1 MTNRNGHTIP
11 TSISKTKIDPTE
23 LRAMAANL
31 QKQYNEVNRMLSQLN
46 DSTEDKN
53 CEKYSCEWPRHRLQ
67 TDRGKTLPNA
77 DKEERNLPII

>member
-1 MTNRNGHTIP
+1 
-11 TSISKTKIDPTE
+11 
-23 LRAMAANL
+23 MAANL

-53 CEKYSCEWPRHRLQ
+53 CEKYPQCS
-67 TDRGKTLPNA
+67 TDYRQIGEKNPIQKLKETLPNA